1 MTHAIEHWV
10 QIQEGA
16 LAICGSNGVH
26 LTPSRLNSIRDLWLQ
41 LSRKEE
47 RLRLGTPFGK
57 QTWACN
63 LASKPTGDFKS
74 LTAST
79 IPKSTAIRCGLS
91 RMVYKNHYQRSS
103 EKPSRM
109 VKGIV
114 KLCSRKARKLKL
126 WYLECVVSPTLTCAY
141 QISDNKQARA
151 AFRLAQSAGSF
162 RRPKRT
168 SSYQSLHFCTQISP
182 SMTLHSLEGG
192 ELTMLDGDLLLMIL
206 HTGGQ
211 TCPHR
216 VVQQPASGSSFVMR
230 SLVR

>member
-1 MTHAIEHWV
+1 M
-10 QIQEGA
+10 
-16 LAICGSNGVH
+16 
-26 LTPSRLNSIRDLWLQ
+26 
-41 LSRKEE
+41 
-47 RLRLGTPFGK
+47 
-57 QTWACN
+57 
-63 LASKPTGDFKS
+63 
-74 LTAST
+74 TAST
-79 IPKSTAIRCGLS
+79 NPKSTARRFGLS
-91 RMVYKNHYQRSS
+91 RMVYKNHYPRSS

-109 VKGIV
+109 VVSASILKGIV

-126 WYLECVVSPTLTCAY
+126 WHLECVVSPTLIRAY
-141 QISDNKQARA
+141 QISDNKQTRA

-182 SMTLHSLEGG
+182 SMTLHSVKGG
-192 ELTMLDGDLLLMIL
+192 ELTIFEGGLLLMIL

-211 TCPHR
+211 MCLHR